1 MGKEPAKAAGHYL
14 EMRAGDSFSTGQGEE
29 LSAQCGS
36 NTAEIKGGKLTV
48 NGKPYGT
55 VVGGT
60 KILIHDGK
68 VFVDGKERSPE

>member
-1 MGKEPAKAAGHYL
+1 MGKEPAKAVGHYL
-14 EMRAGDSFSTGQGEE
+14 EMRAGDSFSKGHGEE
-29 LSAQCGS
+29 LSAQCGG

-60 KILIHDGK
+60 KILIHDAK